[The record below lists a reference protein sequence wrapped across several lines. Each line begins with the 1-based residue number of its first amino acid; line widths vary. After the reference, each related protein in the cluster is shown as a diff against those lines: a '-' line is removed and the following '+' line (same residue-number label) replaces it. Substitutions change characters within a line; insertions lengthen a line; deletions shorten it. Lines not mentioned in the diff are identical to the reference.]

1 MEDNDR
7 SEPEAQ
13 SHSVKDLDA
22 RQVEREKR
30 FKRDVMLLSLL
41 MTATLI
47 ILGIFILAQLRR
59 PT

>member
-13 SHSVKDLDA
+13 SHSVKEFEA
-22 RQVEREKR
+22 RQAEREKR

-47 ILGIFILAQLRR
+47 VLGLFILVQLRR
-59 PT
+59 